1 MSSLYVRQKVREW
14 AELPAVGI
22 PYYDTINV
30 EENPADDIWFTAEF
44 EPEYTEKQ
52 TFCGDVSEEGLINFV
67 FETNAG
73 IGDETLITAAES
85 AVNTILEQN
94 DSSQNLVLEM
104 AYAPD
109 EYTGGTADTGYRVS
123 ISVEYY
129 HRR

>member
-14 AELPAVGI
+14 AELSTVGV

-30 EENPADDIWFTAEF
+30 EENPSDNIWFTAEF
-44 EPEYTEKQ
+44 EPEYTE
-52 TFCGDVSEEGLINFV
+52 EGLITFV
-67 FETNAG
+67 FESSAG
-73 IGDETLITAAES
+73 TGDEALLTAAEN
-85 AVNTILEQN
+85 AVATILEQN
-94 DSSQNLVLEM
+94 DPSQDLVLEM

>member
-14 AELPAVGI
+14 AELPSVGI

-30 EENPADDIWFTAEF
+30 EENPSDDVWFTAEF

-52 TFCGDVSEEGLINFV
+52 NFCGGLSEEGLINFV

-73 IGDETLITAAES
+73 IGDEALITAAES
-85 AVNTILEQN
+85 AVATILEQN
-94 DSSQNLVLEM
+94 DPSQDLVLEM

>member
-14 AELPAVGI
+14 AELSGVGV

-30 EENPADDIWFTAEF
+30 EENPSDNIWFTAEF

-52 TFCGDVSEEGLINFV
+52 TFCGELSEEGLITFV
-67 FETNAG
+67 FESSAG
-73 IGDETLITAAES
+73 TGDEALLTAAEN
-85 AVNTILEQN
+85 AVATILEQN
-94 DSSQNLVLEM
+94 DPSQDLVLEM

>member
-14 AELPAVGI
+14 AELPAVGV

-30 EENPADDIWFTAEF
+30 EESPSEDTWFTAEF

-52 TFCGDVSEEGLINFV
+52 TFCGELSEEGLITFV
-67 FETNAG
+67 FETSAG
-73 IGDETLITAAES
+73 TGDETLITAAES
-85 AVNTILEQN
+85 AVAKILEQN
-94 DSSQNLVLEM
+94 DPSQDLVLEM

>member
-14 AELPAVGI
+14 AELSAVGL

-30 EENPADDIWFTAEF
+30 EENPTDNIWFTAEF

-52 TFCGDVSEEGLINFV
+52 TFCGELAEEGLINFV
-67 FETNAG
+67 FESAAG
-73 IGDETLITAAES
+73 VGDETLLAAAQS
-85 AVNTILEQN
+85 AVKKILEQN
-94 DSSQNLVLEM
+94 DPSQDLVLVM
-104 AYAPD
+104 DYAPD
-109 EYTGGTADTGYRVS
+109 EYTGGTADTGYRIS

>member
-14 AELPAVGI
+14 AELPTVGV

-30 EENPADDIWFTAEF
+30 EENPSENIWFTAEF

-52 TFCGDVSEEGLINFV
+52 TFCGELSEEGLINFV

-73 IGDETLITAAES
+73 IGDEALITAAES
-85 AVNTILEQN
+85 AVATILEQN
-94 DSSQNLVLEM
+94 DPSQDLVLEM

>member
-14 AELPAVGI
+14 AELSAVGL

-30 EENPADDIWFTAEF
+30 EENPTDNIWFTAEF

-52 TFCGDVSEEGLINFV
+52 TFCGELSEEGLINFV
-67 FETNAG
+67 FESAAG
-73 IGDETLITAAES
+73 VGDETLLAAAQS
-85 AVNTILEQN
+85 AVKKILEQN
-94 DSSQNLVLEM
+94 DPSQDLVLEM
-104 AYAPD
+104 DYAPD
-109 EYTGGTADTGYRVS
+109 EYTGGTADTGYRIS

>member
-14 AELPAVGI
+14 AELSTVGV

-30 EENPADDIWFTAEF
+30 EENPTDNIWFTAEF

-52 TFCGDVSEEGLINFV
+52 TFCGELSEEGLINFV
-67 FETNAG
+67 FESAAG
-73 IGDETLITAAES
+73 VGDETLLAAAQS
-85 AVNTILEQN
+85 AVKKILEQN
-94 DSSQNLVLEM
+94 DPSQDLVLVM
-104 AYAPD
+104 DYAPD
-109 EYTGGTADTGYRVS
+109 EYTGGTADTGYRIS

>member
-14 AELPAVGI
+14 AEVPGVGI

-30 EENPADDIWFTAEF
+30 EENPSDNIWFTAEF

-52 TFCGDVSEEGLINFV
+52 TFCGELSEEGLINFV

-85 AVNTILEQN
+85 AFANILEQN
-94 DSSQNLVLEM
+94 DPSQDLVLEM